1 MANYLTEAQMNVY
14 FGWTQGSDMPGVYV
28 HLSGRD
34 IDDAILKANCVVNK
48 NAKASIISNASSIT
62 ERPKVDLSSIMEDK
76 INKLAE
82 AKIVELLGK
91 SHVMN

>member
-34 IDDAILKANCVVNK
+34 IDDAVLNANGIVQKDVSTPNVQK
-48 NAKASIISNASSIT
+48 
-62 ERPKVDLSSIMEDK
+62 ER
-76 INKLAE
+76 
-82 AKIVELLGK
+82 LLNSLFFSYFSLERLGL
-91 SHVMN
+91 